1 MMEDN
6 LLSLV
11 ADQLSGLGE
20 IDTRRMFGGWH
31 VSRGGVFFGIVFKE
45 RLYFKTSE
53 KTRSRY
59 EAMGMGP
66 FRPRGKVT
74 LKTLWEVPVD
84 IIEDTE
90 ALADWALEAIAAQEE
105 ALLEKEIAYARR
117 AQKNSNS
124 KQRSLN

>member
-1 MMEDN
+1 MTEDN

-11 ADQLSGLGE
+11 ADQLGGLGE
-20 IDTRRMFGGWH
+20 IETRRMFGGWH
-31 VSRGGVFFGIVFKE
+31 VSHGGVFFGIVFKE

-53 KTRSRY
+53 KTRPRY

-84 IIEDTE
+84 IIEDAD

-105 ALLEKEIAYARR
+105 ALLVKENARARR
-117 AQKNSNS
+117 GRKNSNS
-124 KQRSLN
+124 KQHN

>member
-6 LLSLV
+6 LLSFV

-31 VSRGGVFFGIVFKE
+31 VSHRGVFFGIVFKE

-59 EAMGMGP
+59 EAMGMEP

-74 LKTLWEVPVD
+74 LKTLCEVPVD
-84 IIEDTE
+84 IIEDAE
-90 ALADWALEAIAAQEE
+90 ALTEWALEAIAVQEE
-105 ALLEKEIAYARR
+105 ALLVKENARARR
-117 AQKNSNS
+117 GRINSKS
-124 KQRSLN
+124 KQRH